1 MLGCKDTGMTT
12 SVNPPRSSEPTV
24 YVVAAARGGTTPLSE
39 ARLPPEAMFE
49 AMFEAMVDVVNCCME
64 TFVPGAMPA

>member
-1 MLGCKDTGMTT
+1 MLGCKDTGMIT

-49 AMFEAMVDVVNCCME
+49 AMVDVVNCCME
-64 TFVPGAMPA
+64 IFVPGAMPA

>member
-1 MLGCKDTGMTT
+1 MTT

-39 ARLPPEAMFE
+39 AMFE

-64 TFVPGAMPA
+64 IFVPGAMPA

>member
-1 MLGCKDTGMTT
+1 MTT

-39 ARLPPEAMFE
+39 ARVPPEAMVEAMFE